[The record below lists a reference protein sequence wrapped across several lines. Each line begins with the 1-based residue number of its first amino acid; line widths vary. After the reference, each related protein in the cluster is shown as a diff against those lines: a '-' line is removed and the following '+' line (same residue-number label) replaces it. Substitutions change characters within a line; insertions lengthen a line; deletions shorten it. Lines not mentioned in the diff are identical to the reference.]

1 MLTVKKKGQGGRDIM
16 KTKQKQGKVAE
27 LAYSDIPDS
36 TSYIIVKFL
45 KPPWIYTLKVH
56 NQNAWI

>member
-1 MLTVKKKGQGGRDIM
+1 MLTVKKKEQGGRDIM

-36 TSYIIVKFL
+36 TLYIIVKFL

-56 NQNAWI
+56 